1 MPNGS
6 PGVSDFAEGQYLDP
20 MCMRPWWYL
29 WKTGGDRGVLAFAA
43 FLELANAVVVAWCP
57 RTLIFCSFVLPTLL
71 PASELFPVP

>member
-29 WKTGGDRGVLAFAA
+29 WKTGGEPNKFTSIV
-43 FLELANAVVVAWCP
+43 
-57 RTLIFCSFVLPTLL
+57 T
-71 PASELFPVP
+71 